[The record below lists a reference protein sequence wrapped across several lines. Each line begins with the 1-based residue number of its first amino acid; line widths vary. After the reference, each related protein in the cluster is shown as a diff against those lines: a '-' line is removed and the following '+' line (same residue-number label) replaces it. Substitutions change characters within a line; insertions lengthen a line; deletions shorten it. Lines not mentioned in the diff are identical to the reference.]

1 MKSLQPYSIFTLQN
15 GEPTFNRNIYKA
27 IWNVD
32 IIIYIV
38 LCFDCWVTIIY
49 NMVICEYVIEFSTV
63 QKIFIWYVL
72 FIIVIKV
79 RKLKISILEGEWKM
93 IELSNKMNTVLAQ

>member
-1 MKSLQPYSIFTLQN
+1 
-15 GEPTFNRNIYKA
+15 
-27 IWNVD
+27 
-32 IIIYIV
+32 
-38 LCFDCWVTIIY
+38 
-49 NMVICEYVIEFSTV
+49 MVICEYVIEFSTV